1 MIRCEKRR
9 AAAAIFAII
18 IISAILTAPLI
29 ECLGSHSH
37 ACSQSR
43 CPICPVLKVLR
54 DIGELCA
61 VSLILLPFLS
71 EKKICASIP
80 HGGELALQNP
90 IALKTKLI
98 S

>member
-9 AAAAIFAII
+9 AAAALFVII
-18 IISAILTAPLI
+18 IISAILTAPVI
-29 ECLGSHSH
+29 ESFGSHSH

-54 DIGELCA
+54 DVGELCV

-71 EKKICASIP
+71 EKKTCASLP
-80 HGGELALQNP
+80 QGGEISQQNP
-90 IALKTKLI
+90 ISLKTKLL